1 LLLHLAITALT
12 YNVAKISSE
21 SFGGSALVG
30 LRISLTV
37 FIFFLIGTYKN
48 GFSIIPKKLMP
59 RMIFCGILVA
69 LNQAFF
75 LKGMSLGAPP
85 AHASILYAT
94 TPVFVLIISLILKE
108 EKIVFSRI
116 FGLVLA
122 FLGTYWI
129 LGNSGLSAFGNGEKT
144 ILMGVVCWAIY
155 TSLIPPISKSIGAKE
170 AVSRSF
176 LIGLPIAIAI
186 FLMGEKPDF
195 STITPFAWY
204 GLFHIAF
211 LTSIVAYSI
220 WATALQFLKPSQVA
234 VFINLQPPTTALV
247 AMAVYKQIPQEGF
260 WLALPIV
267 LFGVWTVQRK

>member
-1 LLLHLAITALT
+1 MLLHLAITALT
-12 YNVAKISSE
+12 YNVSKASSE
-21 SFGGSALVG
+21 AFGGSALVG
-30 LRISLTV
+30 LRIALTV
-37 FIFFLIGTYKN
+37 LIFSLIGIYKN

-59 RMIFCGILVA
+59 RMIFCGILIV

-75 LKGMSLGAPP
+75 LQGMSMGTPP

-94 TPVFVLIISLILKE
+94 TPVFVLIISIILKE
-108 EKIVFSRI
+108 EKVIFSRI
-116 FGLVLA
+116 FGLLLA
-122 FLGTYWI
+122 FAGTYWI

-144 ILMGVVCWAIY
+144 ILFGVICWAIY

-176 LIGLPIAIAI
+176 LIGLPIAVGI
-186 FLMGEKPDF
+186 FLIGEKPNF
-195 STITPFAWY
+195 SEITPFAWY

-234 VFINLQPPTTALV
+234 VFINLQPPTTTLV
-247 AMAVYKQIPQEGF
+247 AMTIYKQVPQEGF
-260 WLALPIV
+260 WMALPIV
-267 LFGVWTVQRK
+267 LFGVWMVQRK